1 MLALIK
7 ESCPWFFEM
16 WDLIGEH
23 PNIVPSGLGN
33 GTSEMDMSL
42 FLGGG
47 GASDAADFEDPYGD
61 ESPPLTHWGVEQS
74 EDKEEEGANSE
85 NVVAPSG

>member
-16 WDLIGEH
+16 WDLIGKR
-23 PNIVPSGLGN
+23 PNIVPLGLGN

-42 FLGGG
+42 FLCGG
-47 GASDAADFEDPYGD
+47 GASDAADFKDPYGD
-61 ESPPLTHWGVEQS
+61 ESPPLYSLGS
-74 EDKEEEGANSE
+74 
-85 NVVAPSG
+85 